1 MQEAAKLIA
10 KSAEQRRKYLYGGT
24 PSLIGIEK
32 TPKGSYRVAGPHTA
46 STAFRKRVILS
57 WALDALLLLTIPPT
71 SARRVRPHDAA
82 FP

>member
-32 TPKGSYRVAGPHTA
+32 TPKGS
-46 STAFRKRVILS
+46 
-57 WALDALLLLTIPPT
+57 
-71 SARRVRPHDAA
+71 
-82 FP
+82 